1 MATQPIYF
9 QVSPESLD
17 RGEQAI
23 RQEIAVQLYAQNI
36 FTFGQSRQLA
46 NLSVWEFQQLLGEKK
61 ISRHYDE
68 ADLAQDVAA
77 IQTGDW

>member
-1 MATQPIYF
+1 MATQPINL

-17 RGEQAI
+17 RSEQAI
-23 RQEIAVQLYAQNI
+23 RQEIAAQLYAQNI

-68 ADLAQDVAA
+68 TDLAQDIAA